1 MPTDTIMSIYF
12 ISNILIFFCVLI
24 LICIFMQVERK
35 LDEYKTETE
44 YLKSVCEQAI
54 KISEQTELKIVELEK
69 KAKTDKTKTYFQGIM
84 SERKKK

>member
-35 LDEYKTETE
+35 LDKYKTEAE

-69 KAKTDKTKTYFQGIM
+69 KVKTDKTKTYFQGIM